1 MVNYNG
7 NFIDQNNTDLNNRG
21 FLFGDCIFDTLKVV
35 NNNILYWEEHYLR
48 LMSSIRIL
56 RMEIPDHF
64 TPEFLEQQIL
74 KTNSKIDNNFS
85 GRVRVSVFRS
95 GGGFYSPKSSVPS
108 YVIQSEISNE
118 IFFKTKNKPFIVD
131 LFKDYFV
138 QPNLLSS
145 LKTNN
150 KILNVIGSIYASDN
164 ELDSCILLN
173 ENKDVVEFLNGNIF
187 IVCGSVIKTPTLKS
201 GCLNGIMRKKII
213 ELINLNSILNIEEV
227 KISPF
232 ELMSS
237 DEIWLTNSI
246 CGITAVSDYRNKKFN
261 NIIASQLTNLL
272 NIDIKTC

>member
-95 GGGFYSPKSSVPS
+95 GGGFYSPESSVPS
-108 YVIQSEISNE
+108 YVIQPTISNE
-118 IFFKTKNKPFIVD
+118 IFFNTNNKPFIVD

-150 KILNVIGSIYASDN
+150 KILNVIGSIYAREN

-173 ENKDVVEFLNGNIF
+173 DNKDVVEFLNGNIF
-187 IVCGSVIKTPTLKS
+187 IVSGSIIKTPPLNS

-213 ELINLNSILNIEEV
+213 ELVNVNSILNIEEV

-246 CGITAVSDYRNKKFN
+246 CGITAVSDYRNKKFY
-261 NIIASQLTNLL
+261 NIIASQLINLL
-272 NIDIKTC
+272 NFNINTF